1 MSKPAG
7 FKKLWK
13 NMDWESKEEKRA
25 FFNKYFNSTKREFVV
40 EEIKKSINSFK
51 NNIIGYMESD
61 IIEKDKPKRK
71 PTFTEI
77 MNYIKNLE

>member
-13 NMDWESKEEKRA
+13 NLDWETKDEKRA
-25 FFNKYFNSTKREFVV
+25 FFNKYFNSTKREFVL
-40 EEIKKSINSFK
+40 EEIKKSIDSFK
-51 NNIIGYMESD
+51 ENIMGYVETD

-71 PTFTEI
+71 PNITEI
-77 MNYIKNLE
+77 INHIKEY